1 MTVTGKER
9 RKTDREVA
17 GRGREERG
25 RTEGRRRKDPHKSL
39 NLMSLMALE
48 VLATSAFPSRQRPTL

>member
-17 GRGREERG
+17 GRGGEERG
-25 RTEGRRRKDPHKSL
+25 RTKGRRKGPHKSP
-39 NLMSLMALE
+39 NPVSLMASE